1 MKRKLYS
8 FALAGMMLLAGQ
20 AAWADLQ
27 QNENGAYLI
36 GSKADLQAWTEMA
49 GYESTDVVLNGD
61 IDGLDFMLCTN
72 STSYSG
78 VFDGNGHTITLN
90 YNFEGK
96 QTGMFYNFAGT
107 VKNLIVGG
115 YIKATYK
122 NCAAFAAWNWSNSV
136 ALFENCVSIVSIDV
150 DFNTNTSNAGFI
162 GYSARNATFNNC
174 LSAIKVKGNQPY
186 NHGFVGWAKS
196 GTSTAFNN
204 CISIE
209 EAETM
214 NTLSWG
220 NSGGSLA
227 FTNCYCLQQDA
238 DAAAAPSGVT
248 YITYDQVASGELCF
262 KANGDQTSVNWY
274 QTLGEDAFPLP
285 FSDGHAQVYAVGEVN
300 CAGVALGDVTYS
312 NTNDTPTPKHNDVDG
327 WCSVCGQLMQ
337 DHITPNAQGF
347 YELGSA
353 ADVEWFAAMVNDA
366 HLTTINGLLTADID
380 YQGVVNAH
388 TPIGLNTTFKYNGT
402 FDGGGHRI
410 KNMIIEGTS
419 NFQGFFGIIRGAT
432 VIRNL
437 IIDSSCEITGPS
449 AIGGITGAAQ
459 TDGGSPLVIENC
471 VNEATVLAT
480 SGSASGILGVGQ
492 SAYPSIQIKNCLNTG
507 EITGN
512 PATAFCSWINKG
524 GSSLTNCVNI
534 GDINGADLA
543 KFDYY
548 GQLIRYEPG
557 TLTMTNC
564 YDFSDFDDQGAGHQ
578 GTDGDWLTDDPLTSG
593 ELCFTL
599 NGDQSVLIWNQVLG
613 TDEYPVPYYI
623 EGGQVYAGGQLN
635 CDGTPID
642 VNGYSNS
649 PSGQIPPHE
658 YEDGFCV
665 NCGKGDPD
673 YAPLVD
679 DFRMI
684 GNASQLYW
692 FARMVNEFGNTG
704 WNARLTDDIDMTD
717 YNDLFEPIGNGANPY
732 RGHFDGQ
739 QHRISELHINTGY
752 NYTGFIG
759 RCGNG
764 ALIENLLLDETCS
777 INTTGECAGLVG
789 GTNQMN
795 GTVTL
800 RNLGNMGNVYA
811 SVQQAAGIFG
821 ANTGSQTTLLIEN
834 CFSTGGI
841 EGGKDCGAL
850 VGWAGSGGKA
860 TINNCWSCS
869 EVSGYSE
876 GKNLYF
882 ARVTDGH
889 LSNNYCTSEIEQQ
902 VALIGYE
909 EIMDGTLCYKLN
921 GDQSTITWYQN
932 LDNGNEVDDQPL
944 PFSNGHGQVYPKGRM
959 LCDGTVDPSGM
970 TYSNNNEVVIPDH
983 TFEDG
988 FCTVCGQEDPNYTG
1002 FLAVIKNANFTNDSN
1017 FWTGNEFAVSNGV
1030 AEQAGKTFDTY
1041 QDITD
1046 LENGVYK
1053 LRLQGFSRAAALNSE
1068 AYEDFEE
1075 DLMRNTYYYAESAG
1089 KRQARRLVD
1098 ITSDGKDAQMNG
1110 GVGETQLPFGTDYV
1124 PTTTAAAAVYMSKGH
1139 YWNKPLYLAVT
1150 DGTLRIGLSNQI
1162 NSTNAWSVID
1172 RVRIEY
1178 VGNDAAAYALIAEQI
1193 ADDAQNLDD
1202 VFGQETLKEAYQ
1214 NIVNKAGSLTDV
1226 DAILDAADQASRL
1239 PDQIKLS
1246 VAAYDNYAVA
1256 LQAIKDEWESRDDLI
1271 GEDADRLETYLT
1283 QDEEPS
1289 DEFPN
1294 GTYIYIMDNRLL
1306 DAEQLAAEIAFA
1318 QQLLQAAILNSAT
1331 EGSDLTSLIVNPKFN
1346 NETAWNGW
1354 TVTEGRSESGYNMVH
1369 NGGFTDVFPVAAAYN
1384 MEFEVSQELTGL
1396 ADGIYAL
1403 TAQAFY
1409 RPGAGHEGLYD
1420 GTDIIPAQLF
1430 IGEFATPV
1438 LSVYADKLSYVD
1450 AVNGVNCRYD
1460 ATEDETA
1467 PHNGEQ
1473 TGSVD
1478 IDTQED
1484 EGYFVPDNVYTS
1496 SFAFNGNRYEQTAYG
1511 IVKDGKLTIGIRNVG
1526 NPWHNKNLTIWGN
1539 FRLTYFGQNSNAID
1553 RILEQYSERVELVD
1567 LQRLEQEYYISQ
1579 SHIDAIRT
1587 KVAEAL
1593 SADVEKQMQLI
1604 EEINAEFAAIPASA
1618 EIYKRL
1624 LEVAQFALDMADGLE
1639 GGDLQDEMY
1648 AIYDELEGAIVD
1660 GLYTDEEAE
1669 DMIAQLMTNPVIGGV
1684 VYVQGDLYDENSE
1697 NGEWNYSQMCSLYPL
1712 QMNSEGKFVGTVT
1725 LQDRSRR
1732 IGGYQRAGLYFRRI
1746 NTIYKAP
1753 DGTRSF
1759 ITPSRQHFDVQE
1771 GGSDF
1776 QALNGTYNIVLD
1788 LDNMTVDFDQ
1798 QDEYNWNN
1806 AVFVT
1811 GTLNNRQGSLMRWKN
1826 DEQVP
1831 LQHVGGGKYVGVV
1844 DLVNDNS
1851 NPYCSFGI
1859 MACRST
1865 EEMVNY
1871 STTTRSSWTEARYG
1885 SETQYLEISSGQ
1897 EVTDLVRGLDRTWR
1911 ISPAGKYLIEF
1922 DMDKASMKATL
1933 LDTKGNGTEAN
1944 PLQIANKN
1952 DLQSLRDRLAD
1963 GKTTYAKLTADID
1976 MQGEGWWP
1984 INSTFYANSYE
1995 EGYGKA
2001 ISLDGT
2007 GHIIKNLTVTT
2018 NMYETGFFGALAGSV
2033 KDLGL
2038 YNVQVDADF
2047 TSAAGGLAGRSFY
2060 ANEEAAEPTT
2070 ISGVYVTGTIK
2081 ANTPSIGALV
2091 GEVRKPTTITN
2102 CYTNAAVLNS
2112 NGVRGDMIGDVW
2124 NNPDD
2129 TSIRNSYAAGKV
2141 NGSEA
2146 STISGTINIHKEN
2159 ALYYDGT
2166 NQQEICNT
2174 VSQWEGWNENGT
2186 IGLGW
2191 PLLQWQVERGDYA
2204 KLCGFGIQ
2212 GDLNGDAKVDIADA
2226 VTVLDIMASN
2236 GYDAAADFNNDGKID
2251 IADFVGVLDIMARQ

>member
-8 FALAGMMLLAGQ
+8 IALACIMMLAGQ
-20 AAWADLQ
+20 TAWADLQ

-36 GSKADLQAWTEMA
+36 GNKEDLQAWSEMA
-49 GYESTDVVLNGD
+49 GYESTDVVLTGD
-61 IDGLDFMLCTN
+61 IEGLDFMLCTN
-72 STSYSG
+72 SASYSG
-78 VFDGNGHTITLN
+78 VFDGAGHTITLN
-90 YNFEGK
+90 YDFEGK

-122 NCAAFAAWNWSNSV
+122 NCAGLAAWNWSDN
-136 ALFENCVSIVSIDV
+136 ARFENVASVVSIDV
-150 DFNTNTSNAGFI
+150 DWTANTSDAGFI
-162 GYSARNATFNNC
+162 GYAARSCTFVNC
-174 LSAIKVKGNQPY
+174 LSAIKVKGNQAF
-186 NHGFVGWAKS
+186 NHGFAGWVTS
-196 GTSTAFNN
+196 GKTMNYVN
-204 CISIE
+204 CISIAE
-209 EAETM
+209 VETM
-214 NTLSWG
+214 STFSWG
-220 NSGGSLA
+220 NPADRASH
-227 FTNCYCLQQDA
+227 TNCYCLQQDA
-238 DAAAAPSGVT
+238 DAATAPSGVT
-248 YITYDQVASGELCF
+248 YITYDMVTSGELCF
-262 KANGDQTSVNWY
+262 KANGDQSSINWY
-274 QTLGEDAFPLP
+274 QTLGQDAFPLP
-285 FSDGHAQVYAVGEVN
+285 FSEGHEQVYAVGEVN

-312 NTNDTPTPKHNDVDG
+312 NTNDTPTPKHNDVNG

-337 DHITPNAQGF
+337 DHITPNADGF
-347 YELGSA
+347 LELGSA

-380 YQGVVNAH
+380 YQGEVNAH

-410 KNMIIEGTS
+410 KNMIIDGTS

-471 VNEATVLAT
+471 VNEATVIAT

-492 SAYPSIQIKNCLNTG
+492 SAYPAIQIKNCLNTG
-507 EITGN
+507 SITGS
-512 PATAFCSWINKG
+512 PATAFCAWINKG

-534 GDINGADLA
+534 GEIIGADLA
-543 KFDYY
+543 KFTYY

-564 YDFSDFDDQGAGHQ
+564 YDFSEFDDQGAGHQ
-578 GTDGDWLTDDPLTSG
+578 GTDGDWLTDEPLTSG

-599 NGDQSVLIWNQVLG
+599 NGDQSVLTWNQRLG
-613 TDEYPVPYYI
+613 TDAYPVPYYI
-623 EGGQVYAGGQLN
+623 EGGQVYAGGELN

-649 PSGQIPPHE
+649 PSGTIPPHE

-673 YAPLVD
+673 YAPLED

-692 FARMVNEFGNTG
+692 FSRMVNEFGNAG
-704 WNARLTDDIDMTD
+704 WNARLTEDIDMTD
-717 YNDLFEPIGNGANPY
+717 YNDLFEPIGNGSNPY

-739 QHRISELHINTGY
+739 QHRISEMHINTDY

-777 INTTGECAGLVG
+777 INTTGECAGFVG

-811 SVQQAAGIFG
+811 GKQQAAGIFG

-834 CFSTGGI
+834 CFSTGAI
-841 EGGKDCGAL
+841 EGGYDCGAL
-850 VGWAGSGGKA
+850 AGWAGSGGKA

-869 EVSGYSE
+869 EVTGYSE

-909 EIMDGTLCYKLN
+909 EIMDGSLCYKLN
-921 GDQSTITWYQN
+921 GDQSTIAWFQN
-932 LDNGNEVDDQPL
+932 LDNDAEVDDQPL
-944 PFSNGHGQVYPKGRM
+944 PFSNGHAQVYPKGKM
-959 LCDGTVDPSGM
+959 LCDGTIDPSGM

-983 TFEDG
+983 QFEDG

-1002 FLAVIKNANFTNDSN
+1002 FLSIIKNANFTNDSN
-1017 FWTGNEFAVSNGV
+1017 FWTGSASFAVSNGV
-1030 AEQAGKTFDTY
+1030 AEQAGKTFDTH
-1041 QDITD
+1041 QDITE

-1053 LRLQGFSRAAALNSE
+1053 LRVQGFSRAAALDSE
-1068 AYEDFEE
+1068 AYEDFSE
-1075 DLMRNTYYYAESAG
+1075 DMMRNTYYYAESAG

-1098 ITSDGKDAQMNG
+1098 ITSDGKDAKMCDG
-1110 GVGETQLPFGTDYV
+1110 IGEVELPSGYYV
-1124 PTTTAAAAVYMSKGH
+1124 PTTTAAANVYMSKGH

-1178 VGNDAAAYALIAEQI
+1178 VGNDAEAYALIAQQI
-1193 ADDAQNLDD
+1193 GDDAQDLDE
-1202 VFGQETLKEAYQ
+1202 VLGQETLKDAYQ
-1214 NIVNKAGSLTDV
+1214 DIVRNAEGLTDI

-1246 VAAYDNYAVA
+1246 VAAYESYAAAV
-1256 LQAIKDEWESRDDLI
+1256 QAIITEWESRDDLE
-1271 GEDADRLETYLT
+1271 GDDADRLETYLT
-1283 QDEEPS
+1283 QSEEPS

-1294 GTYIYIMDNRLL
+1294 GTYLYIIENRLL
-1306 DAEQLAAEIAFA
+1306 DAEQLATEALFA
-1318 QQLLQAAILNSAT
+1318 QQLLQTAILNSAS
-1331 EGSDLTSLIVNPKFN
+1331 EGSDLTSLIINPKFN
-1346 NETAWNGW
+1346 DATEWNGW
-1354 TVTEGRSESGYNMVH
+1354 TVTEGINGGSYNMVH
-1369 NGGFTDVFPVAAAYN
+1369 NAGFTDVFPVAAGYN
-1384 MEFEVSQELTGL
+1384 LAFEVSQEITGL
-1396 ADGIYAL
+1396 SDGIYAL

-1409 RPGAGHEGLYD
+1409 RPGAAREGLFD
-1420 GTDIIPAQLF
+1420 GTDIIPSQLF
-1430 IGEFATPV
+1430 VGEYAAPV
-1438 LSVYADKLSYVD
+1438 LSVYADQISYTE

-1460 ATEDETA
+1460 ATEDEEA

-1478 IDTQED
+1478 IDTG
-1484 EGYFVPDNVYTS
+1484 EGFIPDNVYTS
-1496 SFAFNGNRYEQTAYG
+1496 SFAFHGDRYEQTVYG
-1511 IVKDGKLTIGIRNVG
+1511 IVKDGKLTLGIRNVG

-1539 FRLTYFGQNSNAID
+1539 FRLTYFGESSAAISN
-1553 RILEQYSERVELVD
+1553 ILQQYSDRVELLD
-1567 LQRLEQEYYISQ
+1567 QQRYDQDYYLSQ
-1579 SHIDAIRT
+1579 SHIDAIRN
-1587 KVAEAL
+1587 KIAEAKD
-1593 SADVEKQMQLI
+1593 ADKAEQLQLI
-1604 EEINAEFAAIPASA
+1604 EEINAEFLAIPASVDV
-1618 EIYKRL
+1618 YKRL
-1624 LEVAQFALDMADGLE
+1624 LELAQFAQDMADGLE
-1639 GGDLQDEMY
+1639 PGDLQNAMNEVS
-1648 AIYDELEGAIVD
+1648 DELETIIVD
-1660 GLYTDEEAE
+1660 GSLTDEEAE
-1669 DMIAQLMTNPVIGGV
+1669 QKIAELMTNPAIGGV

-1732 IGGYQRAGLYFRRI
+1732 INNYQRAGLFFRRI
-1746 NTIYKAP
+1746 NTVYKCANENH
-1753 DGTRSF
+1753 SF
-1759 ITPSRQHFDVQE
+1759 ITPGRQHFDVQE

-1788 LDNMTVDFDQ
+1788 LDNMTVDFDLQ
-1798 QDEYNWNN
+1798 SDYNWDN

-1831 LQHVGGGKYVGVV
+1831 LQHVGNGKYVGVV

-1865 EEMVNY
+1865 ADMVNY

-1885 SETQYLEISSGQ
+1885 SETQYLEIASDQ

-1922 DMDKASMKATL
+1922 DMDNASMKATL
-1933 LDTKGNGTEAN
+1933 LDTKGNGSEAN
-1944 PLQIANKN
+1944 PYQIANKY
-1952 DLQSLRDRLAD
+1952 DLQGLRDRLID
-1963 GKTTYAKLTADID
+1963 GRTTYAKLTADID

-1984 INSTFYANSYE
+1984 MNSTFYANSYE

-2001 ISLDGT
+2001 LSLDGT

-2018 NMYETGFFGALAGSV
+2018 NLYETGFFGALVGNV

-2038 YNVQVDADF
+2038 YNVQVEADI
-2047 TSAAGGLAGRSFY
+2047 TYAAGGLAGRSFY
-2060 ANEEAAEPTT
+2060 ANDETGEPCT
-2070 ISGVYVTGTIK
+2070 ISGVYVTGTVK
-2081 ANTPSIGALV
+2081 ASTPSCGALV
-2091 GEVRKPTTITN
+2091 GEVWKPVAITN
-2102 CYTNAAVLNS
+2102 CYTNAAILNRD
-2112 NGVRGDMIGDVW
+2112 GTRGDMIGDVYGY
-2124 NNPDD
+2124 PDQ
-2129 TSIRNSYAAGKV
+2129 TSIRNSYSAGKV

-2146 STISGTINIHKEN
+2146 NAISGTINIHKEN
-2159 ALYYDGT
+2159 ALFYNGT
-2166 NQQEICNT
+2166 NQEEICNT

-2186 IGLGW
+2186 IGSGW
-2191 PLLQWQVERGDYA
+2191 PLLQWQVERGDYIQ
-2204 KLCGFGIQ
+2204 LCGYMKS
-2212 GDLNGDAKVDIADA
+2212 GDVNADGAIDIADAVAVLNAMAGKAVSGNPDVNGDGSVDIADA
-2226 VTVLDIMASN
+2226 VKVLNIMA
-2236 GYDAAADFNNDGKID
+2236 G
-2251 IADFVGVLDIMARQ
+2251 RQ

>member
-8 FALAGMMLLAGQ
+8 FALAGIMMLAGQ

-36 GSKADLQAWTEMA
+36 GSKDDLQAWSEMA
-49 GYESTDVVLNGD
+49 GYESTDVVLTGD
-61 IDGLDFMLCTN
+61 IEGLDFMLCTN
-72 STSYSG
+72 SASYSG
-78 VFDGNGHTITLN
+78 VFDGQGHTITLN
-90 YNFEGK
+90 YDFEGK

-115 YIKATYK
+115 NIKATYK
-122 NCAAFAAWNWSNSV
+122 NCAGFAAWNWSDN
-136 ALFENCVSIVSIDV
+136 AKFENCVSIVSIDV
-150 DFNTNTSNAGFI
+150 DYTANASNAGFI
-162 GYSARNATFNNC
+162 GYAARSATFSNC
-174 LSAIKVKGNQPY
+174 ISAIKVQGNQGY
-186 NHGFVGWAKS
+186 NHGFAGWVTS
-196 GTSTAFNN
+196 GKVMNYVN
-204 CISIE
+204 CISIAE
-209 EAETM
+209 VETM
-214 NTLSWG
+214 NTYAWS
-220 NSGGSLA
+220 NTPERTS

-238 DAAAAPSGVT
+238 DAANAPSGCT
-248 YITYDQVASGELCF
+248 YITYDQVATGELCF
-262 KANGDQTSVNWY
+262 KANGDQSSINWY
-274 QTLGEDAFPLP
+274 QTLGEDAYPLP
-285 FSDGHAQVYAVGEVN
+285 FSTHSQVYAVGEVN
-300 CAGVALGDVTYS
+300 CAGVALGEVTYS

-380 YQGVVNAH
+380 YQGVLNAH

-402 FDGGGHRI
+402 FDGQGHRI
-410 KNMIIEGTS
+410 KNMIIDGTS

-437 IIDSSCEITGPS
+437 IIDSSCSVTGPS

-471 VNEATVLAT
+471 VNEATITAT

-492 SAYPSIQIKNCLNTG
+492 SAYPTIQIKNCLNTG
-507 EITGN
+507 TITGA

-524 GSSLTNCVNI
+524 GSSMTNCVNLGNI
-534 GDINGADLA
+534 IGADLA
-543 KFDYY
+543 GNKFTWYC
-548 GQLIRYEPG
+548 QLIRFEPN

-564 YDFSDFDDQGAGHQ
+564 YDFTDFDDQGAGHQ
-578 GTDGDWLTDDPLTSG
+578 GTDGDWLTDEPLTSG

-599 NGDQSVLIWNQVLG
+599 NGDQSVLTWNQRLG
-613 TDEYPVPYYI
+613 TDDYPVPYYI
-623 EGGQVYAGGQLN
+623 EGGQVYAGGELN

-649 PSGQIPPHE
+649 PTGTIPPHE

-665 NCGKGDPD
+665 NCGNGNPN
-673 YAPLVD
+673 YAPLED
-679 DFRMI
+679 DFYMLS
-684 GNASQLYW
+684 NASQLYW

-704 WNARLTDDIDMTD
+704 WNARLTEDIDMTD
-717 YNDLFEPIGNGANPY
+717 YSDLFEPIGNGSNPY

-739 QHRISELHINTGY
+739 QHRISELHINYSG
-752 NYTGFIG
+752 NYVGFIG

-777 INTTGECAGLVG
+777 INTTGECAGFVG

-811 SVQQAAGIFG
+811 SIQQAAGIFG

-834 CFSTGGI
+834 CFSTGAI

-869 EVSGYSE
+869 EVTGYSE

-921 GDQSTITWYQN
+921 GDQSTIAWFQN
-932 LDNGNEVDDQPL
+932 LDNDAEVDDQPL
-944 PFSNGHGQVYPKGRM
+944 PFSNGHAQVYPKGKM
-959 LCDGTVDPSGM
+959 LCDGTIDPSGM

-983 TFEDG
+983 NFEDG
-988 FCTVCGQEDPNYTG
+988 FCTVCGQEDTSYTG
-1002 FLAVIKNANFTNDSN
+1002 FLSIIKNANFTNDSN

-1030 AEQAGKTFDTY
+1030 AEQAGKTFDTH

-1053 LRLQGFSRAAALNSE
+1053 LRLQGFSRASALDDD
-1068 AYEDFEE
+1068 YEDFEE
-1075 DLMRNTYYYAESAG
+1075 DMMRNTYYYAESAG

-1098 ITSDGKDAQMNG
+1098 ITSDGKDAKMCD
-1110 GVGETQLPFGTDYV
+1110 GVGEVQLPSGNYV
-1124 PTTTAAAAVYMSKGH
+1124 PSTTAAAAVYMGKGH

-1162 NSTNAWSVID
+1162 NAKNAWSVID

-1178 VGNDAAAYALIAEQI
+1178 VGNDAESYALIAQQI
-1193 ADDAQNLDD
+1193 ADDAQDLDE
-1202 VFGQETLKEAYQ
+1202 VLGQETLKEAYQ
-1214 NIVNKAGSLTDV
+1214 DIVRNAEGLTDI

-1246 VAAYDNYAVA
+1246 VAAYDSYAA
-1256 LQAIKDEWESRDDLI
+1256 AIQTIIDEWESRDDLF
-1271 GEDADRLETYLT
+1271 GDDADKLETYLT
-1283 QDEEPS
+1283 QSEGPS
-1289 DEFPN
+1289 DDFPN
-1294 GTYIYIMDNRLL
+1294 GTYLYIIDERLL
-1306 DAEQLAAEIAFA
+1306 DAEQLTAEIAFA
-1318 QQLLQAAILNSAT
+1318 QQLLQTAILNSAS
-1331 EGSDLTSLIVNPKFN
+1331 EGSDLTSLIVNPKFD

-1384 MEFEVSQELTGL
+1384 MGFEVSQEITGL
-1396 ADGIYAL
+1396 SDGIYAL

-1409 RPGAGHEGLYD
+1409 RPGAGREGLYD

-1430 IGEFATPV
+1430 VGEYAAPV
-1438 LSVYADKLSYVD
+1438 LSVYADQISYTE

-1460 ATEDETA
+1460 ATEDEEA
-1467 PHNGEQ
+1467 PHNGEE

-1478 IDTQED
+1478 IDTG
-1484 EGYFVPDNVYTS
+1484 EGFIPDNVNTA
-1496 SFAFNGNRYEQTAYG
+1496 SFAFHGDRYEQTVYG
-1511 IVKDGKLTIGIRNVG
+1511 IVKDGKLTLGIRNVG

-1539 FRLTYFGQNSNAID
+1539 FRLTYFGESSAAISN
-1553 RILEQYSERVELVD
+1553 ILQQYTDRVELLD
-1567 LQRLEQEYYISQ
+1567 QQRYDQEYYLSQ
-1579 SHIDAIRT
+1579 SHLDAIRN
-1587 KVAEAL
+1587 KISEARDAEKAAQL
-1593 SADVEKQMQLI
+1593 QLI
-1604 EEINAEFAAIPASA
+1604 EEINAEFMAIPASVDV
-1618 EIYKRL
+1618 YKRL
-1624 LEVAQFALDMADGLE
+1624 LELAQFAQDMADGLE
-1639 GGDLQDEMY
+1639 PGDLQDAMIEVY
-1648 AIYDELEGAIVD
+1648 NELETIIVD
-1660 GLYTDEEAE
+1660 GSLTDEEAE
-1669 DMIAQLMTNPVIGGV
+1669 QKIAELMTNPAIGGV

-1697 NGEWNYSQMCSLYPL
+1697 NGEWPYSQMCSLYPL
-1712 QMNSEGKFVGTVT
+1712 TMNSEGKFVGSVT

-1732 IGGYQRAGLYFRRI
+1732 INNGQRAGLFFRRI

-1759 ITPSRQHFDVQE
+1759 ITPGRQHFDVQE

-1788 LDNMTVDFDQ
+1788 LDNMTVDFDL
-1798 QDEYNWNN
+1798 QDEYNWDN

-1859 MACRST
+1859 MACRSI
-1865 EEMVNY
+1865 EDMVNY

-1885 SETQYLEISSGQ
+1885 SEEQYLEIASGQ

-1922 DMDKASMKATL
+1922 DMDNASMKATL
-1933 LDTKGNGTEAN
+1933 LDTKGNGSEAN
-1944 PLQIANKN
+1944 PYQIANKY
-1952 DLQSLRDRLAD
+1952 DLQGLRDRLID
-1963 GKTTYAKLTADID
+1963 GRTTYAKLTADID

-2007 GHIIKNLTVTT
+2007 GHVIKNLTVTV
-2018 NMYETGFFGALAGSV
+2018 NKDNEFEAGFFGALNGSV
-2033 KDLGL
+2033 KDLGF
-2038 YNVQVDADF
+2038 YNATVEGCNAQNTGILAGSLGTEENAAIVSGCYVNGTVVADG
-2047 TSAAGGLAGRSFY
+2047 AAGALAGSSFEATVTNVY
-2060 ANEEAAEPTT
+2060 ANAMVSA
-2070 ISGVYVTGTIK
+2070 TGDL
-2081 ANTPSIGALV
+2081 AGDFIG
-2091 GEVRKPTTITN
+2091 T
-2102 CYTNAAVLNS
+2102 
-2112 NGVRGDMIGDVW
+2112 
-2124 NNPDD
+2124 
-2129 TSIRNSYAAGKV
+2129 
-2141 NGSEA
+2141 GSEA
-2146 STISGTINIHKEN
+2146 LTVINSYSAGKANDSQATSAFGDEAGCSTQNF
-2159 ALYYDGT
+2159 LYYGIQ
-2166 NQQEICNT
+2166 NQEEICDIA
-2174 VSQWEGWNENGT
+2174 SKWEGWNENGT
-2186 IGLGW
+2186 VGSGW
-2191 PLLQWQVERGDYA
+2191 PLLQWQVERGDYIM
-2204 KLCGFGIQ
+2204 LCGYMKS
-2212 GDLNGDAKVDIADA
+2212 GDVNGDGAIDIADAVAVLNAMAGKAVSGNPDVNGDGSVDIADA
-2226 VTVLDIMASN
+2226 VKVLNIMA
-2236 GYDAAADFNNDGKID
+2236 GK
-2251 IADFVGVLDIMARQ
+2251 Q

>member
-1 MKRKLYS
+1 MKRKLYF
-8 FALAGMMLLAGQ
+8 FALAGLMLLAGQ

-36 GSKADLQAWTEMA
+36 GSKDDLQAWTEVA
-49 GYESTDVVLNGD
+49 GYESTDVVLTAD
-61 IDGLDFMLCTN
+61 IEGLDFMLCTN

-78 VFDGNGHTITLN
+78 VFDGQGHTITLN
-90 YNFEGK
+90 YDFEGK

-115 YIKATYK
+115 SIRASFK
-122 NCAAFAAWNWSNSV
+122 NCAGFAAWNWSDN
-136 ALFENCVSIVSIDV
+136 AKFENCVSIVSIDV
-150 DFNTNTSNAGFI
+150 DYTANASNAGFI
-162 GYSARNATFNNC
+162 GYASRNASFTNC
-174 LSAIKVKGNQPY
+174 ISAIKVQGNQGY
-186 NHGFVGWAKS
+186 NHGFAGWVIS
-196 GTSTAFNN
+196 GKVMNYVN
-204 CISIE
+204 CISIAE
-209 EAETM
+209 VETM
-214 NTLSWG
+214 NTYAWS
-220 NSGGSLA
+220 NTPDRTS

-238 DAAAAPSGVT
+238 DAANAPSGCT
-248 YITYDQVASGELCF
+248 YITYDQVATGELCF
-262 KANGDQTSVNWY
+262 KANGDQSSINWY
-274 QTLGEDAFPLP
+274 QTLGEDAFPVP
-285 FSDGHAQVYAVGEVN
+285 FSTHSQVYAVGEVN
-300 CAGVALGDVTYS
+300 CAGVALGEVTYS

-337 DHITPNAQGF
+337 DHITPNADGF

-380 YQGVVNAH
+380 YEGVVNAH
-388 TPIGLNTTFKYNGT
+388 TPIGLNTTFKYNGI

-410 KNMIIEGTS
+410 KNMIIDGTS

-437 IIDSSCEITGPS
+437 IIDRSCEITGTDYV
-449 AIGGITGAAQ
+449 GGIAGAAQ

-471 VNEATVLAT
+471 VNEATVTAT
-480 SGSASGILGVGQ
+480 TKSASGFIGAGQ
-492 SAYPSIQIKNCLNTG
+492 SAYPTIQLKNCLNTG

-524 GSSLTNCVNI
+524 GSSMTNCVNL
-534 GDINGADLA
+534 GTINGADLA
-543 KFDYY
+543 GNKYTYY
-548 GQLIRYEPG
+548 CQLIRYEPN

-564 YDFSDFDDQGAGHQ
+564 YDFSEFDDQGAGHQ
-578 GTDGDWLTDDPLTSG
+578 GTDGDWLTDEPLASG

-599 NGDQSVLIWNQVLG
+599 NGDQSVLTWNQRLG
-613 TDEYPVPYYI
+613 TDAYPVPYYI
-623 EGGQVYAGGQLN
+623 EGGQVYAGGELN

-649 PSGQIPPHE
+649 PTGTIPPHE

-673 YAPLVD
+673 YAPLED

-692 FARMVNEFGNTG
+692 FARMVNEFGNAG

-717 YNDLFEPIGNGANPY
+717 YSDLFEPIGNGTNPY

-739 QHRISELHINTGY
+739 QHRISELHINTSY

-777 INTTGECAGLVG
+777 INTTGECAGFVG

-834 CFSTGGI
+834 CFSTGAI

-869 EVSGYSE
+869 EVTGYSE

-921 GDQSTITWYQN
+921 GDQSTIAWFQN
-932 LDNGNEVDDQPL
+932 LDNDAEVDDQPL
-944 PFSNGHGQVYPKGRM
+944 PFSNGHAQVYPKGKM

-983 TFEDG
+983 HFEDG
-988 FCTVCGQEDPNYTG
+988 FCTVCGQEDASYTG
-1002 FLAVIKNANFTNDSN
+1002 FLSIIKNANFTNDSN

-1030 AEQAGKTFDTY
+1030 AEQAGKTFDTH

-1053 LRLQGFSRAAALNSE
+1053 LRLQGFSRAAALDDD
-1068 AYEDFEE
+1068 YEDFEE
-1075 DLMRNTYYYAESAG
+1075 DMMRNTYYYAESAG

-1110 GVGETQLPFGTDYV
+1110 GVGEVELPSGYYV
-1124 PTTTAAAAVYMSKGH
+1124 PTTTAAAAVYMGKGH

-1162 NSTNAWSVID
+1162 NAKDAWSVID

-1178 VGNDAAAYALIAEQI
+1178 IGNDAEAYALIAQQI
-1193 ADDAQNLDD
+1193 EDEAQNLDE
-1202 VFGQETLKEAYQ
+1202 VLGQETLKDAYKE
-1214 NIVNKAGSLTDV
+1214 IVKGAEDLTDI
-1226 DAILDAADQASRL
+1226 DAILEAADQASRL

-1246 VAAYDNYAVA
+1246 VAAYESYATAVK
-1256 LQAIKDEWESRDDLI
+1256 AIYDEWESRDDLS
-1271 GEDADRLETYLT
+1271 GDDADRLETYLT
-1283 QDEEPS
+1283 QSEEPS

-1294 GTYIYIMDNRLL
+1294 GTYLYIIENRLL
-1306 DAEQLAAEIAFA
+1306 NADQLAAEVLFA
-1318 QQLLQAAILNSAT
+1318 QQLLQTAILNSAS
-1331 EGSDLTSLIVNPKFN
+1331 EGSDLTSLIINPKFN
-1346 NETAWNGW
+1346 DATAWNGW
-1354 TVTEGRSESGYNMVH
+1354 TVTEGRAESGYNMVH
-1369 NGGFTDVFPVAAAYN
+1369 NAGFTDVFPVAAGYN
-1384 MEFEVSQELTGL
+1384 LAFEVSQEITGL
-1396 ADGIYAL
+1396 SDGIYAL

-1409 RPGAGHEGLYD
+1409 RPGERGAGLID

-1430 IGEFATPV
+1430 VGEYAVPV
-1438 LSVYADKLSYVD
+1438 LSVYADQISYEE
-1450 AVNGVNCRYD
+1450 AHNGVNCRYD
-1460 ATEDETA
+1460 ATEDEEA

-1473 TGSVD
+1473 TGS
-1478 IDTQED
+1478 IDFNTN
-1484 EGYFVPDNVYTS
+1484 EGFVPDNVYTS
-1496 SFAFNGNRYEQTAYG
+1496 SFAFNGKRYEQTAYG
-1511 IVKDGKLTIGIRNVG
+1511 IVRDGKLTIGIRNVG

-1539 FRLTYFGQNSNAID
+1539 FRLTYFGQNSNAIAA
-1553 RILEQYSERVELVD
+1553 ILDQYNNRAQLIEQ
-1567 LQRLEQEYYISQ
+1567 QRYEQNYYLSQ
-1579 SHIDAIRT
+1579 SHLDAIYN
-1587 KVAEAL
+1587 KIAEAKN
-1593 SADVEKQMQLI
+1593 ADVDRQLQLI
-1604 EEINAEFAAIPASA
+1604 EEMNAEFNAIPASV

-1624 LEVAQFALDMADGLE
+1624 LEILQFASDMADGLDQ
-1639 GGDLQDEMY
+1639 GQLQSEMI
-1648 AIYDELEGAIVD
+1648 AIYDELEIIVVE
-1660 GLYTDEEAE
+1660 GTLTDEEAE
-1669 DMIAQLMTNPVIGGV
+1669 EKLAELMTNSVIGGV

-1697 NGEWNYSQMCSLYPL
+1697 NGEWTYSQMCPLYPL
-1712 QMNSEGKFVGTVT
+1712 TMNSEGKFVGSVT

-1732 IGGYQRAGLYFRRI
+1732 ANSYQRAGLFFRRI
-1746 NTIYKAP
+1746 NTVYKCANEN
-1753 DGTRSF
+1753 RSF
-1759 ITPSRQHFDVQE
+1759 ITPSRQSFDVQE

-1788 LDNMTVDFDQ
+1788 LDNMTVDFEL
-1798 QDEYNWNN
+1798 QDDYKWDN

-1831 LQHVGGGKYVGVV
+1831 LQHVGGGKYIGVV

-1859 MACRST
+1859 MACRSI
-1865 EEMVNY
+1865 EDMVNY
-1871 STTTRSSWTEARYG
+1871 STSTRGSWTEARYG
-1885 SETQYLEISSGQ
+1885 SEEQYLEIASGQ

-1933 LDTKGNGTEAN
+1933 LDTKGNGSEAN
-1944 PLQIANKN
+1944 PYQIANKY
-1952 DLQSLRDRLAD
+1952 DLQGLRDRLID
-1963 GKTTYAKLTADID
+1963 GRTTYAKLTADID
-1976 MQGEGWWP
+1976 MEGEGWWP
-1984 INSTFYANSYE
+1984 INSTFYANSYD

-2007 GHIIKNLTVTT
+2007 GHIIKNLTITAKKD
-2018 NMYETGFFGALAGSV
+2018 NEFETGFFGTLNGAAINLGFYNAKVDGGDAQNAGILAGV
-2033 KDLGL
+2033 LGTEEGAAI
-2038 YNVQVDADF
+2038 VDKCYVNGMLWAVG
-2047 TSAAGGLAGRSFY
+2047 AAGAVAGSANEATVSNVY
-2060 ANEEAAEPTT
+2060 ANAMVNGMGDLMGDFIGTGSEALTV
-2070 ISGVYVTGTIK
+2070 I
-2081 ANTPSIGALV
+2081 
-2091 GEVRKPTTITN
+2091 
-2102 CYTNAAVLNS
+2102 
-2112 NGVRGDMIGDVW
+2112 
-2124 NNPDD
+2124 
-2129 TSIRNSYAAGKV
+2129 NSYSAGKV

-2146 STISGTINIHKEN
+2146 TAAFGESEASTENFLFYGIQNQEEISDIASK
-2159 ALYYDGT
+2159 
-2166 NQQEICNT
+2166 
-2174 VSQWEGWNENGT
+2174 WEGWNENGA
-2186 IGLGW
+2186 IGNGW
-2191 PLLQWQVERGDYA
+2191 PLLQWQVERGDYL
-2204 KLCGFGIQ
+2204 KFCGFARR
-2212 GDLNGDAKVDIADA
+2212 GDVNLDGRTDIADA
-2226 VTVLDIMASN
+2226 VTVLNAMAGEQVAGDADVN
-2236 GYDAAADFNNDGKID
+2236 GDQKVD
-2251 IADFVGVLDIMARQ
+2251 IADFVTVLNIMAGL